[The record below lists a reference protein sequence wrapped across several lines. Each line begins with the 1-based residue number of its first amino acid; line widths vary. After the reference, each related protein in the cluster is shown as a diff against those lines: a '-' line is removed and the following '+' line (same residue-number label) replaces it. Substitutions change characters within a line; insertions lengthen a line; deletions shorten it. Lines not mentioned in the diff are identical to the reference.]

1 MQSRKDVYRM
11 AKITQ
16 KQRDEMLKTDF
27 LDRVVD
33 FLSSEDGGEE
43 EVLRVKSNEIAIPV
57 VDSEGNERW
66 MVLTFKVPT
75 GERGGD
81 GYDGY
86 SMAEDYQMKQ
96 EAKAE
101 KKAEKEAKAEADRR
115 KREAEK
121 AKKEAEKQAKAE
133 S

>member
-1 MQSRKDVYRM
+1 MCFQM

-16 KQRDEMLKTDF
+16 KQLDEMLKVEF
-27 LDRVVD
+27 LNRVTN
-33 FLSSEDGGEE
+33 FLSGEDGGQE

-66 MVLTFKVPT
+66 IVITIKVPT

-101 KKAEKEAKAEADRR
+101 KKAEKEAKAEADRK
-115 KREAEK
+115 KRETEK

-133 S
+133 G

>member
-1 MQSRKDVYRM
+1 M

-16 KQRDEMLKTDF
+16 KQRDELLKTEF
-27 LDRVVD
+27 LDRVAN
-33 FLSSEDGGEE
+33 FLSGEDGGEE

-66 MVLTFKVPT
+66 IVITIKVPT

-86 SMAEDYQMKQ
+86 SMAEDFQMKQ

-101 KKAEKEAKAEADRR
+101 KRAEKEAKAEADRK

-121 AKKEAEKQAKAE
+121 ARKEAEKQAKAE
-133 S
+133 G

>member
-1 MQSRKDVYRM
+1 M
-11 AKITQ
+11 ATTTQ
-16 KQRDEMLKTDF
+16 KQRDEILKTDF
-27 LDRVVD
+27 LDRVVN
-33 FLSSEDGGEE
+33 FLSSEEGGEE
-43 EVLRVKSNEIAIPV
+43 EVLRVKSNEIAVPV
-57 VDSEGNERW
+57 VDSDGNERW

-96 EAKAE
+96 TAKAE
-101 KKAEKEAKAEADRR
+101 KEKAKAEKAEADRKKREADKAR
-115 KREAEK
+115 KEAEK
-121 AKKEAEKQAKAE
+121 AKAE

>member
-1 MQSRKDVYRM
+1 M
-11 AKITQ
+11 ATTTQ
-16 KQRDEMLKTDF
+16 KQRDEALKTDF
-27 LDRVVD
+27 LDRVVE
-33 FLSSEDGGEE
+33 FLSSEEGGEE
-43 EVLRVKSNEIAIPV
+43 EVLRVKSNEIAVPV
-57 VDSEGNERW
+57 VDSDGNERW

-96 EAKAE
+96 AAKAE
-101 KKAEKEAKAEADRR
+101 KEKAKAEKAEADRK

-121 AKKEAEKQAKAE
+121 ARKEAEKARAGG
-133 S
+133 

>member
-1 MQSRKDVYRM
+1 M
-11 AKITQ
+11 ATTQ
-16 KQRDEMLKTDF
+16 KQRDESLKNDF
-27 LDRVVD
+27 LNRVAN
-33 FLSSEDGGEE
+33 FLSGEDGGEE

-57 VDSEGNERW
+57 VDSEDNERW
-66 MVLTFKVPT
+66 IVITIKVPT

-96 EAKAE
+96 KVKAE
-101 KKAEKEAKAEADRR
+101 KKAEKEAKAEADRK

-121 AKKEAEKQAKAE
+121 AKKEAEKQAKVE
-133 S
+133 G

>member
-1 MQSRKDVYRM
+1 MQSRKDVYQM

-16 KQRDEMLKTDF
+16 KQRDEELKIGF

-33 FLSSEDGGEE
+33 FLTSEDGGEE
-43 EVLRVKSNEIAIPV
+43 EVLRVKSNEIAMPV

-66 MVLTFKVPT
+66 VVLTFKVPT

-96 EAKAE
+96 KSKAE
-101 KKAEKEAKAEADRR
+101 KKAEKDAKAEADRK

-121 AKKEAEKQAKAE
+121 AKKEAEKQAKAGG
-133 S
+133 

>member
-1 MQSRKDVYRM
+1 M

-16 KQRDEMLKTDF
+16 KQRDEILKTEF
-27 LDRVVD
+27 LDRVVN
-33 FLSSEDGGEE
+33 FLSGEDGGEE

-86 SMAEDYQMKQ
+86 SMAEDFQMKQ

-101 KKAEKEAKAEADRR
+101 KKAEKEAKAEADRK

-121 AKKEAEKQAKAE
+121 ARKEAEKQAKAE
-133 S
+133 G

>member
-1 MQSRKDVYRM
+1 M

-16 KQRDEMLKTDF
+16 KQRDELLKTDF
-27 LDRVVD
+27 LDRVVN

-86 SMAEDYQMKQ
+86 SMAEDFQMKQ

-101 KKAEKEAKAEADRR
+101 KKAEKEAKAEADRK

-121 AKKEAEKQAKAE
+121 ARKEAEKQAKAE
-133 S
+133 G

>member
-1 MQSRKDVYRM
+1 M

-16 KQRDEMLKTDF
+16 KQLDEMLKADF
-27 LDRVVD
+27 LDRVTN
-33 FLSSEDGGEE
+33 FLSGEDGGQE

-66 MVLTFKVPT
+66 IVITIKAPT

-101 KKAEKEAKAEADRR
+101 KKAEKEAKAEADRK
-115 KREAEK
+115 KREAEKAEK

-133 S
+133 G

>member
-1 MQSRKDVYRM
+1 M

-16 KQRDEMLKTDF
+16 KQRDELLKTNF
-27 LDRVVD
+27 LDRVVN

-66 MVLTFKVPT
+66 IVITIKAPT

-101 KKAEKEAKAEADRR
+101 KKAEKEAKAEADRK
-115 KREAEK
+115 KREDEK

-133 S
+133 G

>member
-1 MQSRKDVYRM
+1 M

-16 KQRDEMLKTDF
+16 KQRDELLKTDF
-27 LDRVVD
+27 LDRVVN

-66 MVLTFKVPT
+66 VVLPFKVPT

-96 EAKAE
+96 AAKAE
-101 KKAEKEAKAEADRR
+101 KKAEKEAKAEADRK

-121 AKKEAEKQAKAE
+121 AKKEAEKQAKAGG
-133 S
+133 

>member
-1 MQSRKDVYRM
+1 M
-11 AKITQ
+11 ATTTQ
-16 KQRDEMLKTDF
+16 KQRDEALKTDF
-27 LDRVVD
+27 LDRVVE
-33 FLSSEDGGEE
+33 FLSSEGGGEE
-43 EVLRVKSNEIAIPV
+43 EVLRVKSNEIAVPV
-57 VDSEGNERW
+57 VDSDGNDRW

-96 EAKAE
+96 TANAE
-101 KKAEKEAKAEADRR
+101 KKRVRAEKAEADRK

-121 AKKEAEKQAKAE
+121 ARKEAEKAKTE
-133 S
+133 G

>member
-1 MQSRKDVYRM
+1 M

-16 KQRDEMLKTDF
+16 KQRDELLKTDF
-27 LDRVVD
+27 LDRVVN

-101 KKAEKEAKAEADRR
+101 KKAEKEAKAEADRK
-115 KREAEK
+115 KREAER
-121 AKKEAEKQAKAE
+121 ARKEAEKQTKAE
-133 S
+133 G